1 MSKRGRD
8 RRHQER
14 RRLRRRRPAGR
25 AGNAGTIEARQSQWS
40 GLSRAGNVA
49 LIAFF
54 GVVTLLAL
62 ASTARSWSWEW
73 GDVPSWVSAIAALLA
88 VAALAPQLALLI
100 QEARQ
105 RDMESRRQQIELAA
119 SRERDTRVRMEQRVA
134 QEADRA
140 NLVTMVLLPIKKVD
154 TLSREPSSDE
164 MPSSSA
170 NMWRYYGYTA
180 VFINDTD
187 LTVTDLRADVHVR
200 TFTLAASGA
209 VVDGALLGK
218 QWWIPMMKPK
228 QHLQQVEEILD
239 WPGVWAT
246 GNVHFEGESFE
257 SYQEDAL
264 RGIFPVWTLSYLV
277 GGKRWRKTFSAVAQL
292 AEE

>member
-1 MSKRGRD
+1 
-8 RRHQER
+8 
-14 RRLRRRRPAGR
+14 
-25 AGNAGTIEARQSQWS
+25 
-40 GLSRAGNVA
+40 
-49 LIAFF
+49 
-54 GVVTLLAL
+54 
-62 ASTARSWSWEW
+62 
-73 GDVPSWVSAIAALLA
+73 
-88 VAALAPQLALLI
+88 
-100 QEARQ
+100 
-105 RDMESRRQQIELAA
+105 
-119 SRERDTRVRMEQRVA
+119 MEQRVA